1 MSGLGL
7 SLPATALQRRARS
20 GLPAEAARLIARMAV
35 PPTGT
40 RILLVSELVRSLLA
54 AGLWAKLDALYML
67 AAHDA
72 QAARLNWID
81 DRYTLTAV
89 NSPTFTVDRGYAGT
103 GGAMYLATGFDP
115 AAASSAKY
123 LQNSAHIS
131 AWSLTGIQQTGG
143 LIGNGVGS
151 GDAHIYPYSADTR
164 LYTQVNSAI
173 SDSMALTSSLGFF
186 AASRVSAAGHVAY
199 REGASVQV
207 ASRASV
213 ALGGHAFVIGA
224 GGAGTGYTSRQIAAA
239 TIGAG
244 LSDSE
249 VAALRLCLRTYL
261 SAMGAV

>member
-35 PPTGT
+35 PPSGA
-40 RILLVSELVRSLLA
+40 RMLLVAGLVRSLVT
-54 AGLWAKLDALYML
+54 AGLWARLDALYVL

-89 NSPTFTVDRGYAGT
+89 NSPAFTVDRGYAGT

-115 AAASSAKY
+115 AAASGARY
-123 LQNSAHIS
+123 VQNSAHIS
-131 AWSLTGIQQTGG
+131 AWSLTGLQQTGG

-151 GDAHIYPYSADTR
+151 GDAHLYPYSADAK
-164 LYTQVNSAI
+164 LYTQVNATV
-173 SDSMALTSSLGFF
+173 SDSMVLTSSLGFF
-186 AASRVSAAGHVAY
+186 AASRSSAAGHTAY
-199 REGASVQV
+199 RDGVAVQV
-207 ASRASV
+207 ATRASV
-213 ALGGHAFVIGA
+213 ALGGHGFVIGA

-249 VAALRLCLRTYL
+249 MAALRLNLWTYL
-261 SAMGAV
+261 SAVGAV